1 MLLNAIVFA
10 DSNIQKG
17 RKHMSDNYSIARYS
31 IDQLRLGMELGET
44 ALSPDGKVLL
54 HAGTIL
60 TEKHIERLIYYGIEG
75 VRVREIQSSVGMDS
89 SDQLMLDN
97 AEQEEVIVS
106 YEYCESDMS
115 TVVSEQE
122 SEFTSIYGNA
132 VKDLKKCFT
141 LVRLEKHLDCDL
153 LYSIVDSLLNLST
166 QGIGAT
172 ALLHTALRS
181 EDYLFH
187 HSINVG
193 ILANII
199 GSLTGVFTPSQ
210 QRNLVL
216 AGILHDIGKLEIP
229 VHVLYKKGSLDE
241 EELHLVRQ
249 HPAIAFKFFR
259 HFKEIPES
267 VRLGVL
273 QHHERDDG
281 SGYPLHTASAK
292 NHPIAKVLGIADVYD
307 AMTSK
312 KVYGKEVSPF
322 AAIDT
327 IQADS
332 FSGKFPAKF
341 STPFLHELCQTL
353 IGRYVTLNDGRT
365 GQLVFWNRSGKE
377 TCLIRFADGQV
388 LDISNQNKLKVT
400 KLVC

>member
-1 MLLNAIVFA
+1 
-10 DSNIQKG
+10 
-17 RKHMSDNYSIARYS
+17 MSDNYSIARYLIS
-31 IDQLRLGMELGET
+31 QLRPGLQLGET
-44 ALSPDGKVLL
+44 VLSPDGKVLL
-54 HAGTIL
+54 YAGTIL
-60 TEKHIERLIYYGIEG
+60 TEKHIEKLSYYNCEG
-75 VRVREIQSSVGMDS
+75 VRVRELQSGVGMGFDS
-89 SDQLMLDN
+89 NQQRKRGN
-97 AEQEEVIVS
+97 AEPEELIVS
-106 YEYCESDMS
+106 HEYYEADMAA
-115 TVVSEQE
+115 TVSEQE
-122 SEFTSIYGNA
+122 TEFAGIYGNV
-132 VKDLKKCFT
+132 VKDLKRCFT
-141 LVRLEKHLDCDL
+141 IVRLEKHLDCEL
-153 LYSIVDSLLNLST
+153 LQSIVDALLTLSER
-166 QGIGAT
+166 GIGAT
-172 ALLHTALRS
+172 ALLHTATRS

-187 HSINVG
+187 HSVNVG

-199 GSLTGVFTPSQ
+199 GNLSGAFKPSQ
-210 QRNLVL
+210 QRNLIL

-241 EELHLVRQ
+241 DELHMVRQ

-259 HFKEIPES
+259 RFKEIPES

-281 SGYPLHTASAK
+281 SGYPLQTAGAK

-312 KVYGKEVSPF
+312 KVYGEEVSPF
-322 AAIDT
+322 AALDT

-332 FSGKFPAKF
+332 FSGKFSPKY

-353 IGRYVTLNDGRT
+353 IGRYVTLNDGST

-377 TCLIRFADGQV
+377 TCLIRFSDGQV
-388 LDISNQNKLKVT
+388 IDIMNQNKLKVI